1 LDACPLREEANMS
14 QRHITRRTAATR
26 LSVWLGMLVIALAGC
41 ADQGAAEAVSEAATR
56 VPEMDSV
63 EDVMSELDGM
73 PSELDQ
79 ALPEDPD
86 VVAVCDEFFTDVVAL
101 AQSGNPDAMIEA
113 ADSWAASAEGSAI
126 EAEAAAIA
134 DKLTQV
140 ARGEIGPETQE
151 LTSASTEFG
160 TQCALHGWVPS
171 Q

>member
-1 LDACPLREEANMS
+1 VDHALR
-14 QRHITRRTAATR
+14 RAATLTWGSAGTGDR
-26 LSVWLGMLVIALAGC
+26 AAARGRQVVGCLPIA
-41 ADQGAAEAVSEAATR
+41 
-56 VPEMDSV
+56 
-63 EDVMSELDGM
+63 
-73 PSELDQ
+73 SELDQ
-79 ALPEDPD
+79 VLPEDPD

-113 ADSWAASAEGSAI
+113 ADSWAESAEGSAI